1 MDALSVQR
9 SACRMLRGTAT
20 VGLGRAGTR
29 EAALRSRSPACVR
42 SRPVYANEGAERCQ
56 RAFQEECD
64 EQPIRTVLGCDRRTS
79 TVAACGPATLGL
91 ELIDADSEN
100 GRIDLALA
108 TREDFTNPTGNV
120 LGPIEE

>member
-1 MDALSVQR
+1 MR
-9 SACRMLRGTAT
+9 SKDDYRCR
-20 VGLGRAGTR
+20 
-29 EAALRSRSPACVR
+29 VR
-42 SRPVYANEGAERCQ
+42 PSHA
-56 RAFQEECD
+56 
-64 EQPIRTVLGCDRRTS
+64 
-79 TVAACGPATLGL
+79 GL